1 MRLYLYKYNN
11 NDIYKLSLYNF
22 IGIENV
28 EIRELLLYFRMM
40 TLIGLFILVTENYF
54 KLNLLRY

>member
-1 MRLYLYKYNN
+1 MTMRLYLYKYNN

-28 EIRELLLYFRMM
+28 EI
-40 TLIGLFILVTENYF
+40 
-54 KLNLLRY
+54 